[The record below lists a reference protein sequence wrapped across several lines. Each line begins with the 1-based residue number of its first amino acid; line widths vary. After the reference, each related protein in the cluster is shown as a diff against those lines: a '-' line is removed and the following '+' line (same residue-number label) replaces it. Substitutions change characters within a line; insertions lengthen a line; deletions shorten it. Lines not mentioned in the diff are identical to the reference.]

1 MEKYDVCI
9 IGGGVLGCLIA
20 MELSKQPLSV
30 ILAEKNGDTCLEISK
45 ANTAVLYPGYDQ
57 KPGTLKSRFTIEG
70 NRRTAE
76 VCEELGVPVLRCGSL
91 MAATGDAGKSVLL
104 KKYRKG
110 TDCHIPGLRMLDREE
125 SLRLEP
131 CLSPAV
137 TASLFA
143 QSTAVIYPWR
153 LGMAAIRLAEKAG
166 VTVRLHTKIC
176 GIRKNTNSG
185 EEYLLTTEDGTDLH
199 VSCVINAAG
208 IHAHQIRELLFPPK
222 IRIRPSMADY
232 LIFGREENPG
242 LSHVVFYEPE
252 DGKKGI
258 TLVPNLNGTLLLGT
272 TDRALPPG
280 IYSRRF
286 SSSPNSTDNLQTAR
300 VTDTGTTFLS
310 PDPSNSLQTAHSTDT
325 GTTFSSPDP
334 STSQQTAHAADTET
348 IFIEPEHAT
357 DRAGL
362 QFLQNLSREICPVL
376 ADAVPIRCFAGVRPN
391 PYETIPDGQ
400 GGYCDSG
407 RSIHTFIIE
416 KETPDGSF
424 ISLLG
429 IKTPGITASVPIAEY
444 VAGIAVQ
451 SFLNRRPAFRN
462 ITDIRTSGGSVLPET
477 PLMQADS
484 IPEEPVL
491 TDSAHKATVWED
503 PEVADAALEPP
514 ARQVPILRTAIRD
527 LPLSERARF
536 AEQDP
541 SYGKVICRCE
551 QVTEGE
557 IREAVRNGAT
567 TVEGVKLRCGAG
579 MGRCQGTRCRCAVEA
594 LLKETGKVPQIK
606 DSVHPQEFVQKFL
619 QKSSQKFVQGFPQNL
634 GQEFPRSPVQ
644 DLTCD
649 YLLIGAG
656 AAGLSLAAELAAQD
670 PSASIALADRETYPG
685 GVLIQCLHEG
695 FPAPQP
701 DRSSLSQNQY
711 LSEGFP
717 APQPD
722 RSSLSQNQYL
732 SEGFPENQPGRMI
745 SGPDYLNL
753 LWEEVQGDIRA
764 GRIRCLFGT
773 DVTDIEEHSDDA
785 LHPIHA
791 VAAAGGAWIRIRTGC
806 IALTCGAIERTSG
819 MLRIPGT
826 RPQGIYTAGE
836 IQKMLHLENRL
847 PGKRAVLVGS
857 GNMGLI
863 MADLMLRKG
872 MDVVRILEKEDHVTA
887 SAWNIKKYLAD
898 PESLIRPDRILFQHE
913 VGCIYGSPKLV
924 SISVRRSDQHTE
936 RQTTG
941 DAADHIACEAVERPV
956 CKAENHIS
964 CDAENRI
971 DCDTL
976 VLAAGLLPDRQL
988 LTDSGLS
995 PSSGTGKRIFS
1006 FGNCEH
1012 IYSIVTA
1019 IRLDAKQVAKNMIR
1033 ARSDSTS

>member
-1 MEKYDVCI
+1 MEKYDVCV

-20 MELSKQPLSV
+20 MELSKQPLSI
-30 ILAEKNGDTCLEISK
+30 ILIEKNSDICLEISK

-76 VCEELGVPVLRCGSL
+76 VCDALGVPVLRCGSL
-91 MAATGDAGKSVLL
+91 MAATGDAGKNVLL
-104 KKYRKG
+104 KKFKKG
-110 TDCHIPGLRMLDREE
+110 TDCGIPGLRMLDREE

-143 QSTAVIYPWR
+143 QNTSVIYPWR
-153 LGMAAIRLAEKAG
+153 LGMAAIRQAEKAG
-166 VTVRLHTKIC
+166 VTVRLRTSIC
-176 GIRKNTNSG
+176 GIRKNAKDG
-185 EEYLLTTEDGTDLH
+185 EEYLLTAEDGTDLRA
-199 VSCVINAAG
+199 SCVINAAG
-208 IHAHQIRELLFPPK
+208 IHAHHIRELLFPPK

-232 LIFGREENPG
+232 LIFGREDNPG

-258 TLVPNLNGTLLLGT
+258 TMVPNLNGTLLLGT
-272 TDRALPPG
+272 TDRTLPPEAYN
-280 IYSRRF
+280 IRSF
-286 SSSPNSTDNLQTAR
+286 TN
-300 VTDTGTTFLS
+300 
-310 PDPSNSLQTAHSTDT
+310 PDSANSLQAVRAT
-325 GTTFSSPDP
+325 GNGTVF
-334 STSQQTAHAADTET
+334 
-348 IFIEPEHAT
+348 FEPEHAT
-357 DRAGL
+357 VWSGL
-362 QFLQNLSREICPVL
+362 QFLRDRSQEICPTL

-391 PYETIPDGQ
+391 PYETVPDHQ

-407 RSIHTFIIE
+407 RSIHTFMIE
-416 KETPDGSF
+416 KEAPDGSF

-451 SFLNRRPAFRN
+451 SFLNRRPVFRN
-462 ITDIRTSGGSVLPET
+462 TANIKTSDGSVLPET
-477 PLMQADS
+477 PLLYADS
-484 IPEEPVL
+484 IPAEPVL
-491 TDSAHKATVWED
+491 AASAH
-503 PEVADAALEPP
+503 EPP

-527 LPLSERARF
+527 LPLSERVRL

-541 SYGKVICRCE
+541 SYGKVVCRCE

-557 IREAVRNGAT
+557 IREAVRNGAA

-594 LLKETGKVPQIK
+594 LLKEKAETPLNREN
-606 DSVHPQEFVQKFL
+606 SHPQKSAQESAQEFMHKSAQKFLQKPAQEFLHESAQKFL
-619 QKSSQKFVQGFPQNL
+619 QKSANKSV
-634 GQEFPRSPVQ
+634 EEPVQ
-644 DLTCD
+644 TLTCD

-656 AAGLSLAAELAAQD
+656 AAGLSLAAELAGQD

-685 GVLIQCLHEG
+685 GVLVQCLHEG

-701 DRSSLSQNQY
+701 DRSSLSQFHF
-711 LSEGFP
+711 LSGGF
-717 APQPD
+717 
-722 RSSLSQNQYL
+722 S
-732 SEGFPENQPGRMI
+732 ENQPGRMM
-745 SGPDYLNL
+745 SGPDYLDL
-753 LWEEVQGDIRA
+753 LWTEVHGDILS
-764 GRIRCLFGT
+764 GKIRCLFGT

-785 LHPIHA
+785 LHPVHA
-791 VAAAGGAWIRIRTGC
+791 VAAAGGTWIRIRAGC
-806 IALTCGAIERTSG
+806 IALTCGAIERTAG

-836 IQKMLHLENRL
+836 VQKMLHLENRL
-847 PGKRAVLVGS
+847 PGRRAVLVGS

-887 SAWNIKKYLAD
+887 SAWNIKKYLTD

-913 VGCIYGSPKLV
+913 VGCIYGSPELV
-924 SISVRRSDQHTE
+924 GISVRRSGRSTE
-936 RQTTG
+936 RQAAG
-941 DAADHIACEAVERPV
+941 DAADHIACEAVERSA
-956 CKAENHIS
+956 CE
-964 CDAENRI
+964 AENRI

-988 LTDSGLS
+988 LTDSGFS

-1019 IRLDAKQVAKNMIR
+1019 IRLDAKQAAKSMIR
-1033 ARSDSTS
+1033 ARSDNTC